1 MTTQVPKFITIASPT
16 YWSMSHQYSRI
27 HNNSNNSRNNL
38 RKVKEQQCERDGQQ
52 GFEGYQVSTG
62 NGRRQVWNSYN
73 SQEHGYAQGENREG
87 VSECIS
93 SQYAASSPHEYN
105 EDEGDYL
112 QDKLDP
118 VVQVQG
124 RSRMEDRPS
133 EQFSQESKVSGK
145 STGESQSSSSGSVHN
160 RTGFSGGGVTDSSW
174 RTVNLEL
181 AKACEVMA
189 VTRGREQ
196 DLEKIRE
203 ADTQS
208 KVERHTKNLL
218 FRKIK
223 FIADQEELG
232 SLQGKSS
239 IGNMVMDHMKIDD
252 QSKRYSWWMAYQG
265 CVKHAMDQQRG
276 NCNVAVKDVVV
287 GKKEQCAA

>member
-1 MTTQVPKFITIASPT
+1 
-16 YWSMSHQYSRI
+16 
-27 HNNSNNSRNNL
+27 
-38 RKVKEQQCERDGQQ
+38 
-52 GFEGYQVSTG
+52 
-62 NGRRQVWNSYN
+62 
-73 SQEHGYAQGENREG
+73 
-87 VSECIS
+87 
-93 SQYAASSPHEYN
+93 
-105 EDEGDYL
+105 
-112 QDKLDP
+112 
-118 VVQVQG
+118 
-124 RSRMEDRPS
+124 
-133 EQFSQESKVSGK
+133 
-145 STGESQSSSSGSVHN
+145 
-160 RTGFSGGGVTDSSW
+160 
-174 RTVNLEL
+174 
-181 AKACEVMA
+181 MA